1 MTTSIYAP
9 PPPSSTASSST
20 RSGSIRRKPTISL
33 FPDRSRHQVSP
44 SPQPLLRITIPSTSE
59 KPEKSDSSIKLS
71 QNSNSTPVDD
81 GLTGLAKA
89 KQKAM
94 EARRKDNQSP
104 LFDHPAQREAH
115 NGTFLESTKLTTSL

>member
-9 PPPSSTASSST
+9 PPSSSSASSST

-33 FPDRSRHQVSP
+33 FPDRSRHLVSP
-44 SPQPLLRITIPSTSE
+44 SPQPELRITIPSTSE
-59 KPEKSDSSIKLS
+59 KSEKPDFAVRGS
-71 QNSNSTPVDD
+71 QNSNNTPIDD

-94 EARRKDNQSP
+94 EARKKDNQSP
-104 LFDHPAQREAH
+104 LFDHPAPAREST
-115 NGTFLESTKLTTSL
+115 NGHFLEMG

>member
-1 MTTSIYAP
+1 
-9 PPPSSTASSST
+9 
-20 RSGSIRRKPTISL
+20 
-33 FPDRSRHQVSP
+33 
-44 SPQPLLRITIPSTSE
+44 LRITIPSTSE
-59 KPEKSDSSIKLS
+59 KPEKSDFLTKISH
-71 QNSNSTPVDD
+71 NSYNTPIDD

-115 NGTFLESTKLTTSL
+115 NGMFH